1 MKALYTTCIIFLG
14 LNCWAQ
20 KWVSPNFDN
29 HHLDYRD
36 LGYPGVTEI
45 PADDSRISALLTHRN
60 NGYVYGAT
68 SGKQAYLFLY
78 DRFINKVRPLGLIPG
93 ATGVFHTMVQ
103 GPDGQVYIGTGKN
116 LLDEI
121 PLTREIPGGH
131 RQIEKQLW
139 EDIKTYHEGYEGG
152 HIFRYRP
159 GKADEQVYLP
169 EDTAALEDLGI
180 IEPNNSVYAL
190 CFDDSK
196 QLAYGLTY
204 PDAIF
209 FSMDVKTREVKKFG
223 PLLAQKVYS
232 GPERSW
238 RSIPRALLCLPDG
251 RVVTSGDGGLIVI
264 FDPET
269 ARFEKTELRIPGEYW
284 ESWNYYGY
292 PVVEQLIQGANRL
305 IWGSTSD
312 GFIFKLNLEQ
322 PALTSLGKPRLSR
335 RTRAMALGKDEQL
348 YIIAGELDEPCKL
361 ITYSTSGEGGF
372 LNWGYLSVDRSP
384 YYAKR
389 AYQFEAITVGADGAV
404 FIGESDRRGKLFLFL
419 PGGKIFPGNL
429 NPKNPR

>member
-1 MKALYTTCIIFLG
+1 MKTLFTSFIVFVG
-14 LNCWAQ
+14 LSGLAQ

-29 HHLDYRD
+29 HRLDFRD
-36 LGYPGVTEI
+36 LGYLGVTEI
-45 PADDSRISALLTHRN
+45 PADDSRISALLTHKI

-68 SGKQAYLFLY
+68 SGKQSYIFLY

-103 GPDGQVYIGTGKN
+103 GHDGQVYIGTGKN

-121 PLTREIPGGH
+121 PLTHEIPGGH

-139 EDIKTYHEGYEGG
+139 EDIRAYHKDYEGG
-152 HIFRYRP
+152 RIFRYRP

-169 EDTAALEDLGI
+169 EDTAALDDLGI
-180 IEPNNSVYAL
+180 IEPNNSIYAL
-190 CFDDSK
+190 CIDESR
-196 QLAYGLTY
+196 QRIYGLTY

-209 FSMDVKTREVKKFG
+209 FSLDIETREVRKFG
-223 PLLAQKVYS
+223 SLLDKKVYS

-238 RSIPRALLCLPDG
+238 RSVPRALICLPDG
-251 RVVTSGDGGLIVI
+251 RVVTSGDGGLIIV
-264 FDPET
+264 FDPKTEQLK
-269 ARFEKTELRIPGEYW
+269 KTELRIPGEYW

-292 PVVEQLIQGANRL
+292 PVVEQLIQGEDGF

-312 GFIFKLNLEQ
+312 GFIFKLNLELQ
-322 PALTSLGKPRLSR
+322 ALINLGKPRLSR
-335 RTRAMALGKDEQL
+335 RIRAMAMGGDKQL
-348 YIIAGELDEPCKL
+348 YIISGELDEPCKM
-361 ITYSTSGEGGF
+361 ISYPTSGEVGF

-389 AYQFEAITVGADGAV
+389 AYQFEAMTVGIDGTV
-404 FIGESDRRGKLFLFL
+404 FLGESDRRGKLFLFL
-419 PGGKIFPGNL
+419 PEGAIFPGNL